1 MNVADTS
8 TNRANFGQRLPT
20 IPALIGSVNTSAL
33 YKGESQGK
41 KFPSDWKERKCSLF
55 SGLILAGQV
64 LPRLSELAR

>member
-41 KFPSDWKERKCSLF
+41 KFPSDWKERKCLLCFPAHLMLRGSGDFRSL
-55 SGLILAGQV
+55 
-64 LPRLSELAR
+64 